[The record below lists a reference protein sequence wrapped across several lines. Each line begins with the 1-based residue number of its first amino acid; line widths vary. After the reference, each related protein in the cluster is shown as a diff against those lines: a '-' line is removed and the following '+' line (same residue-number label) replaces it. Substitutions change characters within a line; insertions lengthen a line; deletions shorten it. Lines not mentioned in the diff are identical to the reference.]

1 MDKIEKPATKITYQ
15 GYSWGLKI
23 TIIEQVENGQIS
35 INQAAKKYGVSR
47 SAIQKWM
54 QRFGNLDKKLRAMG
68 GRSPKQEIKELRK
81 KISNLETERDILES
95 AIEIIEDEYG
105 VDVRK
110 KYLPG
115 SLRRTLSKIKRG
127 LA

>member
-1 MDKIEKPATKITYQ
+1 MEQKESPATNVTYQ

-35 INQAAKKYGVSR
+35 INQAAIKYGVSR

-54 QRFGNLDKKLRAMG
+54 KRFSNLDKKLRAMG

-81 KISNLETERDILES
+81 KVAKLETERDILES
-95 AIEIIEDEYG
+95 AIDIIEDEYG

-110 KYLPG
+110 KFLPE
-115 SLRRTLSKIKRG
+115 SVRRTLSKIKRG
-127 LA
+127 LK

>member
-1 MDKIEKPATKITYQ
+1 MNKIEKPATKITYQ

-23 TIIEQVENGQIS
+23 SIIEQIENGQIS

-47 SAIQKWM
+47 SGIQKWM

-115 SLRRTLSKIKRG
+115 SQRRILSKIKRG
-127 LA
+127 LK

>member
-1 MDKIEKPATKITYQ
+1 MEQKEKPATKITYQ

-23 TIIEQVENGQIS
+23 TIVEQVENGQIS

-47 SAIQKWM
+47 AAIQKWM
-54 QRFGNLDKKLRAMG
+54 KRFSNLDKKLRYMG

-81 KISNLETERDILES
+81 KIANLETERDILES
-95 AIEIIEDEYG
+95 AIDIVEEEYG

-110 KYLPG
+110 KFLPG
-115 SLRRTLSKIKRG
+115 SVRRTLSKIKRG
-127 LA
+127 LK

>member
-1 MDKIEKPATKITYQ
+1 MEQKENPATKITYQ

-23 TIIEQVENGQIS
+23 SIIEQIENGQIS

-47 SAIQKWM
+47 SGIQKWM

-110 KYLPG
+110 KYLPE

-127 LA
+127 LK

>member
-1 MDKIEKPATKITYQ
+1 MNKIEKPATKITYQ

-23 TIIEQVENGQIS
+23 TIIEQIENGQIS

-47 SAIQKWM
+47 SGIQKWM

-110 KYLPG
+110 KYIPG
-115 SLRRTLSKIKRG
+115 SQRRILSKIKRG
-127 LA
+127 LK

>member
-1 MDKIEKPATKITYQ
+1 MDKKENPATKITYQ

-23 TIIEQVENGQIS
+23 SIIEQVENGQIS

-54 QRFGNLDKKLRAMG
+54 KRFSNLDKKLRAMG

-81 KISNLETERDILES
+81 KVSNLETERDILES
-95 AIEIIEDEYG
+95 AIDILEDEYG

-110 KYLPG
+110 KCIPE
-115 SLRRTLSKIKRG
+115 SQRRILSKIKRG
-127 LA
+127 LV

>member
-1 MDKIEKPATKITYQ
+1 MEQKEKPATKITYQ

-23 TIIEQVENGQIS
+23 SIIEQIENGQIS

-47 SAIQKWM
+47 SGIQKWM
-54 QRFGNLDKKLRAMG
+54 QRFSNLDKKLRAMG

-95 AIEIIEDEYG
+95 AIDILEDEYG

-110 KYLPG
+110 KCIPE
-115 SLRRTLSKIKRG
+115 SQRRILSKIKRG
-127 LA
+127 LV

>member
-1 MDKIEKPATKITYQ
+1 MNKIEKPATKITYQ

-23 TIIEQVENGQIS
+23 TIIEQIENGQIS

-47 SAIQKWM
+47 SGIQKWM

-110 KYLPG
+110 KYLPE

-127 LA
+127 LK

>member
-1 MDKIEKPATKITYQ
+1 MNKIEKPATKITSQ

-23 TIIEQVENGQIS
+23 TIIEQIENGQIS

-47 SAIQKWM
+47 SGIQKWM

-115 SLRRTLSKIKRG
+115 SQRRTLSKIKRG
-127 LA
+127 LK

>member
-1 MDKIEKPATKITYQ
+1 MNKIEKPATKITYQ

-23 TIIEQVENGQIS
+23 SIIEQIENGQIS

-47 SAIQKWM
+47 SGIQKWM

-110 KYLPG
+110 KCIPE
-115 SLRRTLSKIKRG
+115 SQRRILSKIKRG
-127 LA
+127 LK